1 MHEVQRREEEE
12 EERLNK
18 NHLRGF
24 CYDFVSGRVS
34 VLHRYELTKRT
45 LVLLENWPDLSS
57 VSDLGLSTSGIG
69 RGIGT
74 SFAHYTIQLRGNG
87 LRYGN
92 NHSPSVH
99 AISSIRRQRVP
110 MGAPGCLRLVEVG
123 RSFLDSSTVTVPQ
136 LLNRSSSI
144 RARLRRSNFRT
155 GPHFRRVTS

>member
-1 MHEVQRREEEE
+1 LL
-12 EERLNK
+12 RL
-18 NHLRGF
+18 
-24 CYDFVSGRVS
+24 SGRVS
-34 VLHRYELTKRT
+34 ALHRHELTKRT
-45 LVLLENWPDLSS
+45 PVLENWPDLSS

-123 RSFLDSSTVTVPQ
+123 RSLLDSSTVTVPQ
-136 LLNRSSSI
+136 LLNRSSSP
-144 RARLRRSNFRT
+144 RARLRRPNFRT
-155 GPHFRRVTS
+155 DSSSRFRRVTS